1 MKKLDRILLAQLPS
15 LRSKFLLGFV
25 VLSIFPIVFISL
37 VGYQLTRNIILQQ
50 TTNYLVL
57 QTEMARKTIFQFL
70 QEIRAELA
78 PFNAGNVAVY
88 RHLARWLATYPETPL
103 ETDPLLQPWLYH
115 IQRSD
120 YFTNVWIVN
129 RNLQPLFAKRSDNLP
144 LPPHL
149 FSELPPDTLLVI
161 QLPDASSENFFYCT
175 HAVLDAKNRLQ
186 GYVIGHINQQ
196 ELLRRLQTGH
206 NGSLPTEVFLVRT
219 TNEVLLCNSRNPA
232 PLVPAPS
239 SALNGKQPNTQ
250 VVKLPDGRRMIQHRT
265 PLGLFNWVVVAQV
278 PYDQA
283 MASVIRFRNQAIA
296 GVTVLLIL
304 IIASALYLSRL
315 LTIPLKELTESA
327 RKIGE
332 GQLETPVPRLTKDE
346 IGQLAAAFDEM
357 RVRLKDSYEHLE
369 ERVQQRTEELRKAQF
384 QIMHQEK
391 MASLGL
397 LAAGIAHEIGNPL
410 TSISSLIQ
418 LLKRRA
424 KDEDTRNYL
433 NTVLE
438 HINRISNIVRELV
451 DFSRPRSEVEQ
462 PTDVNQVIQSAVG
475 IVRFDK
481 RAKKIQ
487 FDVELAPDLP
497 TITLVPDQLQQVVL
511 NILMNA
517 LDAMEHT
524 GDRLR
529 VQSQLRNQ
537 QVVIEIEDNGTG
549 IPKDQLSRIFEPFF
563 TTKPVGKGTGLG
575 LTVSY
580 GIIQKF
586 GGDILVDSTPRKG
599 TRFTIILPIERKG
612 ESA

>member
-1 MKKLDRILLAQLPS
+1 MKKIDRLLLAQLPS

-25 VLSIFPIVFISL
+25 ILSIFPIVFISL
-37 VGYQLTRNIILQQ
+37 VGYQITRNIILDQ
-50 TTNYLVL
+50 TTNYLAL

-78 PFNAGNVAVY
+78 PFNAGNLAMY
-88 RHLARWLATYPETPL
+88 RHLALRLATERPRPL
-103 ETDPLLQPWLYH
+103 TEDPLLRPWLYH

-120 YFTNVWIVN
+120 YFTNVWIVD
-129 RNLQPLFAKRSDNLP
+129 RNLNPLFAKVAEPLP
-144 LPPHL
+144 LPAQL
-149 FSELPPDTLLVI
+149 FANLPADTLLV
-161 QLPDASSENFFYCT
+161 LPLKPAAAESFFYCT
-175 HAVLDAKNRLQ
+175 HAIVDSSGKLQ
-186 GYVIGHINQQ
+186 GYVIGNINQQ
-196 ELLRRLQTGH
+196 ELLRRLQPGQ
-206 NGSLPTEVFLVRT
+206 NGTLPTEVFLLRDPD
-219 TNEVLLCNSRNPA
+219 EILLCNSRNPA
-232 PLVPAPS
+232 PLVPFRSPQQSASPS
-239 SALNGKQPNTQ
+239 TRLVT
-250 VVKLPDGRRMIQHRT
+250 LPDGRRMIQHRT
-265 PLGLFNWVVVAQV
+265 PLGLFNWTVVAQV

-296 GVTVLLIL
+296 GVSLLLLLI
-304 IIASALYLSRL
+304 IGSALYLSRL

-327 RKIGE
+327 HKIGE
-332 GQLETPVPRLTKDE
+332 GHLDTPVPRLTKDE
-346 IGQLAAAFDEM
+346 IGQLAQAFDEM

-424 KDEDTRNYL
+424 KDEETREYL

-438 HINRISNIVRELV
+438 HINRISSIVRELV

-487 FDVELAPDLP
+487 LDVELDPHLP
-497 TITLVPDQLQQVVL
+497 SVTLVPDQLQQVVL

-517 LDAMEHT
+517 LDAMEQQ

-529 VQSQLRNQ
+529 VRSYRRNRHI
-537 QVVIEIEDNGTG
+537 VIEIEDNGMG
-549 IPKDQLSRIFEPFF
+549 IPKEHLSRIFEPFF

-586 GGDILVDSTPRKG
+586 GGDILVDSQEGQG
-599 TRFTIILPIERKG
+599 TRFTIVLPVDGKG
-612 ESA
+612 DAS